1 MSMSRRFLT
10 RKAAKVKQTPH
21 NMKRLPSKLFL
32 TGAILAS
39 AGLQAQS
46 DLRDALKDN
55 VGAHWVYDDF
65 QQAKARAKE
74 TGKPLLVLF
83 RCVP

>member
-1 MSMSRRFLT
+1 MFT
-10 RKAAKVKQTPH
+10 AALPLVYAQT
-21 NMKRLPSKLFL
+21 
-32 TGAILAS
+32 
-39 AGLQAQS
+39 

-55 VGAHWVYDDF
+55 VESHWVYDDF
-65 QQAKARAKE
+65 QHARARAQE

>member
-1 MSMSRRFLT
+1 MRPIVPLLLL
-10 RKAAKVKQTPH
+10 ALLA
-21 NMKRLPSKLFL
+21 
-32 TGAILAS
+32 AS
-39 AGLQAQS
+39 ASLLRAQT

-55 VGAHWVYDDF
+55 VESHWIYDDF
-65 QQAKARAKE
+65 QLAKARAKE

>member
-1 MSMSRRFLT
+1 MKPLATTLILT
-10 RKAAKVKQTPH
+10 AVIAATRGINAQT
-21 NMKRLPSKLFL
+21 
-32 TGAILAS
+32 
-39 AGLQAQS
+39 
-46 DLRDALKDN
+46 DLRDALKDS

-65 QQAKARAKE
+65 QQAKARAKQ